1 MLIAL
6 GALSGVLGFLPLFL
20 ALRLSR
26 RSTSVQ
32 ALTAGLYGLGGVC
45 VSMIVLVVC
54 LIACAMLARE
64 SLALF
69 VAFEGVVFLACTIV
83 YVLYRNVFVKRK
95 RGNRE

>member
-1 MLIAL
+1 
-6 GALSGVLGFLPLFL
+6 
-20 ALRLSR
+20 
-26 RSTSVQ
+26 
-32 ALTAGLYGLGGVC
+32 
-45 VSMIVLVVC
+45 
-54 LIACAMLARE
+54 MLARE